1 MPDPMSGLGLSDS
14 RNVPEGE
21 HAIYKC
27 MKDDH
32 HVPGTPDGVFRV
44 PCKRSGAFEQSM
56 RTNWTACQVKPA
68 KACTPLPQ
76 PGDGYKL
83 VGPELLYT
91 AEGQIVEFE
100 CEKPGYLAGNAK
112 LPATSVRMT
121 PMATLSDPIH
131 SQVNN
136 ETKNHTNSVIEY
148 IIELIQ

>member
-1 MPDPMSGLGLSDS
+1 MPDPTSGLGLSDS

-83 VGPELLYT
+83 VGLELLYT

-112 LPATSVRMT
+112 TASYKCTNDTNGYSFRP
-121 PMATLSDPIH
+121 H
-131 SQVNN
+131 SFTGKQRNKKLCNGVHHRVN
-136 ETKNHTNSVIEY
+136 S
-148 IIELIQ
+148 LR

>member
-56 RTNWTACQVKPA
+56 RTKWTACQVKPA
-68 KACTPLPQ
+68 ADDGASAQSAQAPPSTAPDTFIASEIHTPRA
-76 PGDGYKL
+76 GD
-83 VGPELLYT
+83 
-91 AEGQIVEFE
+91 
-100 CEKPGYLAGNAK
+100 
-112 LPATSVRMT
+112 RR
-121 PMATLSDPIH
+121 
-131 SQVNN
+131 
-136 ETKNHTNSVIEY
+136 
-148 IIELIQ
+148 